1 MARVNQTVSKT
12 WHRVQIALVSQP
24 KDLDRKLRLTFD
36 VPASRTRFCTS
47 LSNQLNPAAASPP
60 SSRCRIP
67 DRLRLRSDDKTQIFL
82 PPCIARMKRQRAGDD
97 NSGEQEKRDRV
108 LHPRPG

>member
-47 LSNQLNPAAASPP
+47 LSNQLTAAAVKPGTFQIQESE
-60 SSRCRIP
+60 
-67 DRLRLRSDDKTQIFL
+67 RLRLRFDDETQVFL
-82 PPCIARMKRQRAGDD
+82 PPCIARMKCQRARHDD
-97 NSGEQEKRDRV
+97 SCKQE
-108 LHPRPG
+108 